1 MKKQLYKFSCIA
13 LLVFLIGSC
22 SIPRQTWKGENSKK
36 VITTFDKLSN
46 GKWVEK
52 NRDGVFHF
60 EEVRTKYFSI
70 KLKDLEREGVY
81 IKLTA
86 RKCLY
91 KNSSDLKWGLIYLGN
106 WIK

>member
-1 MKKQLYKFSCIA
+1 MKKQLFKINCIV
-13 LLVFLIGSC
+13 LLAFLIGSC
-22 SIPRQTWKGENSKK
+22 SLPRQTWKGENHKK
-36 VITTFDKLSN
+36 VITTFEKLSN

-52 NRDGVFHF
+52 NTDGIFHF
-60 EEVRTKYFSI
+60 EEVSTKYFSI

-91 KNSSDLKWGLIYLGN
+91 KNSSDVKWGLIYQGT

>member
-1 MKKQLYKFSCIA
+1 MKKQLFKINCIV
-13 LLVFLIGSC
+13 LLAFLICSC
-22 SIPRQTWKGENSKK
+22 SIPRQTWKGESHENL
-36 VITTFDKLSN
+36 ITTFDKLSN

-52 NRDGVFHF
+52 NTDGVFHF
-60 EEVRTKYFSI
+60 EEVSTKYFSI

-91 KNSSDLKWGLIYLGN
+91 KNSSDVKWGLIYQGN
-106 WIK
+106 WMN

>member
-13 LLVFLIGSC
+13 LLVLLIVSC
-22 SIPRQTWKGENSKK
+22 SIPRQTWQGENSKK

-52 NRDGVFHF
+52 NTDGVFHF
-60 EEVRTKYFSI
+60 EEVSTKYFSI
-70 KLKDLEREGVY
+70 KLKDVEREGVY

-91 KNSSDLKWGLIYLGN
+91 KDSKDNKWGLIYLGN

>member
-1 MKKQLYKFSCIA
+1 MKKQLFKINCIV
-13 LLVFLIGSC
+13 LLAFLIGSC
-22 SIPRQTWKGENSKK
+22 SMPRQTWKGENHENL
-36 VITTFDKLSN
+36 ITTFDKLSN
-46 GKWVEK
+46 GSWVEK
-52 NRDGVFHF
+52 NTDGVFHF
-60 EEVRTKYFSI
+60 EEVSTKYFSI

-91 KNSSDLKWGLIYLGN
+91 KNSSSDNWSLIYFGN